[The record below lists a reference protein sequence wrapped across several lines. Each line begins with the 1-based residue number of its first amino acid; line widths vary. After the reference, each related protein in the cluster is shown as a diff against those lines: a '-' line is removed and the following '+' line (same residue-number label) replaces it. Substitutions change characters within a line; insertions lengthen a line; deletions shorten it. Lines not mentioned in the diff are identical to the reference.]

1 MMMVRPLLVRGLRL
15 QTPAIIRRRFLAMG
29 TEVMVTVACR
39 GRRNDAEAA
48 VLAVRRLIED
58 FGRDWWAWG
67 PGALGGINRRL
78 AAGEAAD
85 IPPAMWPLFRRA
97 WEIHLQSGG
106 AYEPRIGALVRLW
119 GFDDVAR
126 IRDAPP
132 PAYQIASAH
141 AALRAAPPYAEG
153 GHYGPAPGISWD
165 FGGIAKGWIVD
176 AALELLARH
185 GFTHA
190 TVDAGG
196 NLATRGH
203 RHERAW
209 RIGIR
214 DPRGDPEQ
222 PGLLATLESR
232 DEAVNTHGD
241 DQRWFEYQGRR
252 YSHLLDPRSGW
263 PAQGLR
269 ALTVVHPNGS
279 WAEAAGAALF
289 VSGPEGWRP
298 LARRLGLTQLLV
310 VHEDGR
316 VQATAP
322 LLARLAPE
330 PGVEIERLD

>member
-15 QTPAIIRRRFLAMG
+15 QTPAIVRRRFLAMG
-29 TEVMVTVACR
+29 TEVLVTVACR
-39 GRRNDAEAA
+39 GRRHDAEAA

-78 AAGEAAD
+78 ADGEAVA
-85 IPPAMWPLFRRA
+85 IPEAMRPLFRRA
-97 WEIHLQSGG
+97 WDIHLQTGG

-126 IRDAPP
+126 IRSAPP
-132 PAYQIASAH
+132 PPGEIAAAH
-141 AALRAAPPYAEG
+141 AALRAAPGYEESDR
-153 GHYGPAPGISWD
+153 YGPAPGISWD

-176 AALELLARH
+176 AALDLLAQH
-185 GFTHA
+185 GFPDA

-196 NLATRGH
+196 NLAVRGQ

-214 DPRGDPEQ
+214 DPRGPAEQ
-222 PGLLATLESR
+222 PGLLATLDAR
-232 DEAVNTHGD
+232 GEAVNTHGD

-269 ALTVVHPNGS
+269 ALTVVHPDGS

-289 VSGPEGWRP
+289 VSGPQGWQP
-298 LARRLGLTQLLV
+298 LARRLGLAQVLV
-310 VHEDGR
+310 VHDDGR
-316 VQATAP
+316 VQASAA
-322 LLARLAPE
+322 LAARLEPE
-330 PGVEIERLD
+330 PGVEIEPLD

>member
-15 QTPAIIRRRFLAMG
+15 QTPAIVRRRFLAMG
-29 TEVMVTVACR
+29 TEVLVTVACR

-48 VLAVRRLIED
+48 VLAVRRLVED

-78 AAGEAAD
+78 AAGETAR
-85 IPPAMWPLFRRA
+85 IPEAMQPLFRRA
-97 WEIHLQSGG
+97 WDIHLQTGG

-126 IRDAPP
+126 IRMAPP
-132 PAYQIASAH
+132 AGEEIAAAH
-141 AALRAAPPYAEG
+141 AALSAAPAYAEADR
-153 GHYGPAPGISWD
+153 YGPAPGISWD

-176 AALELLARH
+176 AALALLARH

-196 NLATRGH
+196 NLAVRGQ

-214 DPRGDPEQ
+214 DPRSDAEQ
-222 PGLLATLESR
+222 PRLLATLDAS

-241 DQRWFEYQGRR
+241 DQRWFEYQGCR
-252 YSHLLDPRSGW
+252 YSHLLDPHSGW

-269 ALTVVHPNGS
+269 ALTVVHPDGS

-289 VSGPEGWRP
+289 VAGPRGWQA
-298 LARRLGLTQLLV
+298 LSRRLGLAQVLV
-310 VHEDGR
+310 VREDGR
-316 VQATAP
+316 VQATSA
-322 LLARLAPE
+322 LAARLEPE

>member
-1 MMMVRPLLVRGLRL
+1 MTMMRPLLVRGLRL

-58 FGRDWWAWG
+58 FGRDGWAWG
-67 PGALGGINRRL
+67 PGMLGDINRRL

-85 IPPAMWPLFRRA
+85 IPPALRPLLLRA
-97 WEIHLQSGG
+97 WEIHLETGG

-132 PAYQIASAH
+132 PAEDIAAAH
-141 AALRAAPPYAEG
+141 AALRAAPPHDDAG
-153 GHYGPAPGISWD
+153 RYGPAPGISWD
-165 FGGIAKGWIVD
+165 LGGIAKGWIVD
-176 AALELLARH
+176 AALDLLARH
-185 GFTHA
+185 GFTDA

-196 NLATRGH
+196 NLATRGQ

-214 DPRGDPEQ
+214 DPRGDPDQ
-222 PGLLATLESR
+222 PGLLASLETG

-269 ALTVVHPNGS
+269 ALTVVHSDGS

-289 VSGPEGWRP
+289 VSGPQGWLP

-322 LLARLAPE
+322 LMARLTTE
-330 PGVEIERLD
+330 PGVDIERLD